1 MLCELYVQILCE
13 PDVQIVKTLR
23 FGVDNEDTDLWMAQ
37 WCTPMTDETA
47 RVTADDDGGEW
58 DGIMVETGRGVAM

>member
-1 MLCELYVQILCE
+1 
-13 PDVQIVKTLR
+13 VQIVKTLR